1 MADPTSAP
9 PASPTPTPSSAPI
22 LRDPE
27 AYALTLPLRFR
38 TLYLRATQGSKPA
51 ARKCMCLECQ
61 GWQEG
66 AVKAIRMCPSRACP
80 NWAVRPYQDPGQDG
94 GRIVSEERQEAIRR
108 AREAREANRQG
119 QQEET
124 PEIQKTEEEETT

>member
-1 MADPTSAP
+1 MGEVDVADLASPPAAP
-9 PASPTPTPSSAPI
+9 PASTPI
-22 LRDPE
+22 LTRDPE

-38 TLYLRATQGSKPA
+38 ALYLRATQGSKPA

-66 AVKAIRMCPSRACP
+66 AVKAVRMCPTRACP

-108 AREAREANRQG
+108 AREAREAIKAGTGRET
-119 QQEET
+119 QE
-124 PEIQKTEEEETT
+124 TEKEETT